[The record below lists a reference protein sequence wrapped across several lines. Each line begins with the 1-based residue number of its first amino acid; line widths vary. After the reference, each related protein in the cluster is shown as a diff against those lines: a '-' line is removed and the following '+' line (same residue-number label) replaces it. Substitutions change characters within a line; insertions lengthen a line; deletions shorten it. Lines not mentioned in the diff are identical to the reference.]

1 MLPLQDQI
9 EQMVLNVGLSA
20 LDCSEIF
27 SVLWK
32 RAFGCAEAT
41 FNGPNTL
48 AGCTTDGWRCWIT
61 LEENLDRI
69 GSKTYS
75 KQIASLDP
83 E

>member
-9 EQMVLNVGLSA
+9 GQMVLNVGLSA

-32 RAFGCAEAT
+32 RALGCAEAT
-41 FNGPNTL
+41 LSGPHTL
-48 AGCTTDGWRCWIT
+48 AGCTTDGWRSWIT
-61 LEENLDRI
+61 PEENLDRI
-69 GSKTYS
+69 GSKTYP
-75 KQIASLDP
+75 KQIACLDP